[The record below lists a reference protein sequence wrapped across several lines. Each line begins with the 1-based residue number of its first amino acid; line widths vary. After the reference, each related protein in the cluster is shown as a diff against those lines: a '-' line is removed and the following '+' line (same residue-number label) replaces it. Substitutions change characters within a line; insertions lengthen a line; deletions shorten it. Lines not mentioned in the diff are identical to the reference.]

1 MVDDRGLEGE
11 RMDGAPCVM
20 GGVMVRG
27 QELVLAIDGRVPEVA
42 DWGGR
47 GLA

>member
-1 MVDDRGLEGE
+1 MVDDRELEGE

-27 QELVLAIDGRVPEVA
+27 QELVLAIDGRVPEFVG
-42 DWGGR
+42 WVGR